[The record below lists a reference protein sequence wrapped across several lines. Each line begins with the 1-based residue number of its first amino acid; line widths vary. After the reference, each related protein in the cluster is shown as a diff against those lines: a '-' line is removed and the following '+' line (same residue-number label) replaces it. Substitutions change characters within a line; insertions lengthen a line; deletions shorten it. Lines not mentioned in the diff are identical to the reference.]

1 VSQLNDYGLALSAA
15 YEIFMDLA
23 IAHDLPEL
31 KEKGYVVKEVALN
44 ENPLAVDKLLILTK
58 DNTIIIS
65 VSIQTDENDFDVR
78 VHTGRETKEILRRLA
93 SGGSPAASKKY
104 LN

>member
-1 VSQLNDYGLALSAA
+1 
-15 YEIFMDLA
+15 MDLA

-31 KEKGYVVKEVALN
+31 KEKGYSVKEVPLN

-58 DNTIIIS
+58 DKVIITS
-65 VSIQTDENDFDVR
+65 VSIQTGENDFDVR
-78 VHTGRETKEILRRLA
+78 VHSGIETKQILRSLA